1 MITLIKRNMDGVAQ
15 LCRRFGVRRPDLFGS
30 AASGMFTEESDLD
43 FVVDFADR
51 SPGYAMRYLHLAE
64 ALETLLGRSVHLVT
78 ERSIRSPWFRDS
90 VEQHKVNVYAAGVR
104 QAVAGA

>member
-1 MITLIKRNMDGVAQ
+1 MITLIKRNMDGIAQ
-15 LCRRFGVRRPDLFGS
+15 LCRRFGVRRPNLFGS

-64 ALETLLGRSVHLVT
+64 VLEALLGRSVHLVT
-78 ERSIRSPWFRDS
+78 ERSVRSPRVRES
-90 VEQHKVNVYAAGVR
+90 VDQHKVTVYEAGDH
-104 QAVAGA
+104 QAVA